1 MNGMTAKAPQA
12 LHGIRVLEIGQG
24 FSAPY
29 CTRNLAS
36 FGAEVIK
43 VEPPACGDPF
53 RQLGPFLDHTPNAET
68 SAPFLYLNTGKKGI
82 TLDLESEVGVETFK
96 RLVEKADVLVEDLP
110 PGRMGDMGLAYETL
124 ETLNPGLVM
133 ASITGFG
140 QSGPY
145 RDYKSNSMISYA
157 VTGLMYMNGEPRREP
172 LTGSGHIPEYEA
184 AVHAYNAICAA
195 LFWREETGEGQ
206 FIDISVMEA
215 MAYFHEFAIVVWTHV
230 GILNERA
237 GNRHPVGIH
246 PLSLY
251 PCKDGYVSIS
261 VATPDQYDNLML
273 LIERPDLLDEP
284 RYADRHERWNL
295 ADEFDEIL
303 LPWLMEHT
311 ADEIVRR
318 AQELRIPSGR
328 LNNCGQLITDPQ
340 LAARDFWMHVEH
352 PHAGRQTYPG
362 APFKMSETPYQLARA
377 PLLGEHNH
385 DVYVR
390 DLGLSPDDMDQLSQA
405 GVI

>member
-1 MNGMTAKAPQA
+1 MTAKMPQA
-12 LHGIRVLEIGQG
+12 LEGIRALEISRGLA
-24 FSAPY
+24 APY
-29 CTRNLAS
+29 CTRYLAS

-43 VEPPACGDPF
+43 VESPTQGDPF
-53 RQLGPFLDHTPNAET
+53 RYSGPFFNHTPHPET
-68 SAPFLYLNTGKKGI
+68 SAPFLYLNTGKKSI
-82 TLDLESEVGVETFK
+82 TLNLESASGVETFK
-96 RLVEKADVLVEDLP
+96 RLVEKADVVVEDLP
-110 PGRMGDMGLAYETL
+110 PGSMADMGLGYETL
-124 ETLNPGLVM
+124 KGINSGLVM

-145 RDYKSNSMISYA
+145 RDYKANSMISYA
-157 VTGLMYMNGEPRREP
+157 VTGLMYMNGEPGREP

-184 AVHAYNAICAA
+184 AVHAYNAIAAA
-195 LFWREETGEGQ
+195 LFWREESGEGQ
-206 FIDISVMEA
+206 YIDVSVMEA

-284 RYADRHERWNL
+284 RYADRHDRWNL

-311 ADEIVRR
+311 ADEIVGR

-328 LNNCGQLITDPQ
+328 LNNFGQLVTDPQ
-340 LAARDFWMHVEH
+340 LSARDFWMEVEH

-362 APFKMSETPYQLARA
+362 APFKMSETPYQLSRA
-377 PLLGEHNH
+377 PLLGEHNR
-385 DVYVR
+385 DVYVG
-390 DLGLSPDDMDQLSQA
+390 DLGLDLDDMNRLTEA

>member
-1 MNGMTAKAPQA
+1 MTAKAPQA
-12 LHGIRVLEIGQG
+12 LHGIRALEISQG
-24 FSAPY
+24 FAAPY
-29 CTRNLAS
+29 CTRNFAS
-36 FGAEVIK
+36 FGAEVVK
-43 VEPPACGDPF
+43 VEPPSRGDPF
-53 RQLGPFLDHTPNAET
+53 RHSGPFLDHAPHPET
-68 SAPFLYLNTGKKGI
+68 SAPFLYLNTGKKSI
-82 TLDLESEVGVETFK
+82 TLDLESGAGVETFK
-96 RLVEKADVLVEDLP
+96 RLVEKTDVLVEDLP
-110 PGRMGDMGLAYETL
+110 PGRMADMGLGYDTL
-124 ETLNPGLVM
+124 KGINPALIM

-157 VTGLMYMNGEPRREP
+157 VTGLMYMNGEPDREP
-172 LTGSGHIPEYEA
+172 LAGSGHIPEYEA
-184 AVHAYNAICAA
+184 AIHAYNAILAA
-195 LFWREETGEGQ
+195 LFWREASGEGQ
-206 FIDISVMEA
+206 RIDVSVMEA

-230 GILNERA
+230 GLHNERT

-295 ADEFDEIL
+295 ADEFDDIL

-311 ADEIVRR
+311 ADEIVAR

-328 LNNCGQLITDPQ
+328 FNDCGQLMTDPQ
-340 LAARDFWMHVEH
+340 LSAREFWIDVEH
-352 PHAGRQTYPG
+352 PLTGRQTYPG
-362 APFKMSETPYQLARA
+362 PPFKMSETPYRLTRA
-377 PLLGEHNH
+377 PLLGEHNE
-385 DVYVR
+385 DIYANR
-390 DLGLSPDDMDQLSQA
+390 LGLGPEEISRLEA
-405 GVI
+405 AKVI

>member
-1 MNGMTAKAPQA
+1 MTSNIPQA
-12 LHGIRVLEIGQG
+12 LEGIRALEISQG
-24 FSAPY
+24 FAAPY
-29 CTRNLAS
+29 CTKSMAG

-43 VEPPACGDPF
+43 VEDPSGGDSF
-53 RQLGPFLDHTPNAET
+53 RSSGPFLDHEPHRET
-68 SAPFLYLNTGKKGI
+68 SAPFLYLNTGKKSV
-82 TLDLESEVGVETFK
+82 TLNLQSPSGVETFK

-110 PGRMGDMGLAYETL
+110 PGSMAHMGLGYETL
-124 ETLNPGLVM
+124 KGINPSLVM

-157 VTGLMYMNGEPRREP
+157 VTGLMYMNGEPGREP

-184 AVHAYNAICAA
+184 AVHAYNAILAA
-195 LFWREETGEGQ
+195 LFWREEDGEGQ
-206 FIDISVMEA
+206 YIDVSVMEA

-295 ADEFDEIL
+295 ADEFDGIL
-303 LPWLMEHT
+303 LPWLLDHT

-318 AQELRIPSGR
+318 AQDLRIPSGR
-328 LNNCGQLITDPQ
+328 LNDCGRLMTDPQ
-340 LAARDFWMHVEH
+340 LSARDFWIDVEH

-362 APFKMSETPYQLARA
+362 APFKMSATPYQLSRA
-377 PLLGEHNH
+377 PLLGEHNR
-385 DVYVR
+385 DVYI
-390 DLGLSPDDMDQLSQA
+390 DALGLSPDDMNRLSEA
-405 GVI
+405 AII

>member
-1 MNGMTAKAPQA
+1 MSKAMNGHPQA
-12 LHGIRVLEIGQG
+12 LEGLRVLELGQG
-24 FSAPY
+24 LAAPY
-29 CTRNLAS
+29 CARYLAS

-43 VEPPACGDPF
+43 VEPPAHGDPL
-53 RQLGPFLDHTPNAET
+53 RHSGPFLDHTPHPET

-82 TLDLESEVGVETFK
+82 TLNLQSPSGIETFK
-96 RLVEKADVLVEDLP
+96 KLVGKTDVLVEDLD
-110 PGRMGDMGLAYETL
+110 PGTMADMGLAYETL
-124 ETLNPGLVM
+124 ETSNPGLVM

-157 VTGLMYMNGEPRREP
+157 VTGLMYMNGEPGREP

-215 MAYFHEFAIVVWTHV
+215 MAYFHEFAIVVWTQL

-295 ADEFDEIL
+295 ADEFDEIV
-303 LPWLMEHT
+303 LPWLMDHC
-311 ADEIVRR
+311 ADEIVQR

-328 LNNCGQLITDPQ
+328 LNDCSQLITDPQ
-340 LAARDFWMHVEH
+340 LAARDFWVDVEH
-352 PHAGRQTYPG
+352 PNTGLQTYPG
-362 APFKMSETPYQLARA
+362 APFKMSETPFQLDRA

-385 DVYVR
+385 DVYVQ
-390 DLGLSPDDMDQLSQA
+390 DLGLSLDDMDQLTQA

>member
-1 MNGMTAKAPQA
+1 MNGHPQA
-12 LHGIRVLEIGQG
+12 LEGLRVLELGQG
-24 FSAPY
+24 LAAPY
-29 CTRNLAS
+29 CARYLAS

-43 VEPPACGDPF
+43 VEPPARGDPL
-53 RQLGPFLDHTPNAET
+53 RHSGPYLDHTPHPET

-82 TLDLESEVGVETFK
+82 TLNLQSREGIETFK
-96 RLVEKADVLVEDLP
+96 QLVEKTDVLVEDLA
-110 PGRMGDMGLAYETL
+110 PGTMRDMGLDYETL
-124 ETLNPGLVM
+124 ETINPGLVM

-157 VTGLMYMNGEPRREP
+157 VTGLMYMNGEPDREP

-215 MAYFHEFAIVVWTHV
+215 MAYFHEFAIVVWTQL

-328 LNNCGQLITDPQ
+328 LNDCSQLIRDPQ
-340 LAARDFWMHVEH
+340 LTARDFWVDVEH
-352 PHAGRQTYPG
+352 PNTGLQTYPG
-362 APFKMSETPYQLARA
+362 APFKMSETPFQLDRA

-385 DVYVR
+385 DVFVR
-390 DLGLSPDDMDQLSQA
+390 DLGLTLDDMDQLTQA

>member
-1 MNGMTAKAPQA
+1 MSEMTATVPRA
-12 LHGIRVLEIGQG
+12 LEGIRVLEVGRG
-24 FSAPY
+24 LAAPY
-29 CTRNLAS
+29 CTRNLAA

-43 VEPPACGDPF
+43 VEPPTQGDAF
-53 RQLGPFLDHTPNAET
+53 RQSGPFLDDTSHPET
-68 SAPFLYLNTGKKGI
+68 SAPFLYLNTGKKSI
-82 TLDLESEVGVETFK
+82 TLDLESESGVETFK
-96 RLVEKADVLVEDLP
+96 RLVEKVDVVVEDLP
-110 PGRMGDMGLAYETL
+110 PGCMAEMGLSYESL
-124 ETLNPGLVM
+124 KETNPGLVM

-157 VTGLMYMNGEPRREP
+157 VTGLMYMNGEPDKEP

-184 AVHAYNAICAA
+184 AIHAYNAIVAA
-195 LFWREETGEGQ
+195 LFWRDGTGEGQ
-206 FIDISVMEA
+206 YIDVSVMET

-284 RYADRHERWNL
+284 RYADRHDRWNL

-311 ADEIVRR
+311 ADEIVLR

-328 LNNCGQLITDPQ
+328 FNNCGQLMTDPQ
-340 LAARDFWMHVEH
+340 LSARDFWMHVEH
-352 PHAGRQTYPG
+352 PYAGRQTYPG

-377 PLLGEHNH
+377 PLLGEHNE
-385 DVYVR
+385 DIYT
-390 DLGLSPDDMDQLSQA
+390 DELGLSREEMLRLKA
-405 GVI
+405 AKVI

>member
-1 MNGMTAKAPQA
+1 MSIIVAGHPQA
-12 LHGIRVLEIGQG
+12 LEGISVLEVGRG
-24 FSAPY
+24 LAAPY
-29 CTRNLAS
+29 CTRYLAS

-43 VEPPACGDPF
+43 VETPTTGDPF
-53 RQLGPFLDHTPNAET
+53 RHSGPFLDHAPHPET
-68 SAPFLYLNTGKKGI
+68 SAPFLYLNTGKKSI
-82 TLDLESEVGVETFK
+82 TLNLLSPSGVDTFK
-96 RLVEKADVLVEDLP
+96 RLVQKSDVLVEDLP
-110 PGRMGDMGLAYETL
+110 PGTMADMGLAFETL
-124 ETLNPGLVM
+124 KDINPALVM

-157 VTGLMYMNGEPRREP
+157 VTGQMYMNGEPGREP
-172 LTGSGHIPEYEA
+172 LAGSGHIPEYEA
-184 AVHAYNAICAA
+184 AMHAYNAIAAA
-195 LFWREETGEGQ
+195 LFWRDGTGEGQ
-206 FIDISVMEA
+206 YIDVSVMES

-230 GILNERA
+230 GIHNERA

-246 PLSLY
+246 PLALY

-328 LNNCGQLITDPQ
+328 LNDCCQLITDPQ
-340 LAARDFWMHVEH
+340 LSARDFWINVEH

-362 APFKMSETPYQLARA
+362 APFKMSETPYQLSRA
-377 PLLGEHNH
+377 PLLGEHNR
-385 DVYVR
+385 DIYID
-390 DLGLSPDDMDQLSQA
+390 DLGLTPDDIDRLTTS
-405 GVI
+405 GTI

>member
-1 MNGMTAKAPQA
+1 MSRAMNGHPQA
-12 LHGIRVLEIGQG
+12 LEGLRVLELGQG
-24 FSAPY
+24 LAAPY
-29 CTRNLAS
+29 CARYLAS

-43 VEPPACGDPF
+43 VEPPARGDPL
-53 RQLGPFLDHTPNAET
+53 RHSGPFLDHTPHPET

-82 TLDLESEVGVETFK
+82 TLNLQSREGIETFK
-96 RLVEKADVLVEDLP
+96 KLVGKTDVLVEDLH
-110 PGRMGDMGLAYETL
+110 PGTMADMGLPYEAL
-124 ETLNPGLVM
+124 EAINPGLVM

-140 QSGPY
+140 QTGPY
-145 RDYKSNSMISYA
+145 RDYKSNSIISYA
-157 VTGLMYMNGEPRREP
+157 VTGLMYMNGEPDREP

-215 MAYFHEFAIVVWTHV
+215 MAYFHEFAIVVWTQL

-311 ADEIVRR
+311 ADEIVSR

-328 LNNCGQLITDPQ
+328 LNDCSQLITDPQ
-340 LAARDFWMHVEH
+340 LAARDFWVDVEH
-352 PHAGRQTYPG
+352 PNTGLQTYPG
-362 APFKMSETPYQLARA
+362 APFKMSETPFQLDRA

-385 DVYVR
+385 DVFVR
-390 DLGLSPDDMDQLSQA
+390 DLGLSLDDMDQLTQA

>member
-1 MNGMTAKAPQA
+1 MKTAKVPQA
-12 LHGIRVLEIGQG
+12 LEGIRALEVGQG
-24 FSAPY
+24 LAAPY
-29 CTRNLAS
+29 CTKSMAS

-43 VEPPACGDPF
+43 VEDPSGGDSF
-53 RQLGPFLDHTPNAET
+53 RSSGPFLDHAPHRET
-68 SAPFLYLNTGKKGI
+68 SAPFLYLNTGKKSV
-82 TLDLESEVGVETFK
+82 TLDLESGEGVEIFR
-96 RLVEKADVLVEDLP
+96 RLVKEADVLVEDLR
-110 PGRMGDMGLAYETL
+110 PGQMAGMGLGYEEL
-124 ETLNPGLVM
+124 KGINPGLVM

-145 RDYKSNSMISYA
+145 RDYKANSMVSYA
-157 VTGLMYMNGEPRREP
+157 VTGLMYMNGYPGKEP

-184 AVHAYNAICAA
+184 AVHAYNAIAAA
-195 LFWREETGEGQ
+195 LFWRDGSGEGQ
-206 FIDISVMEA
+206 YIDVSVMET

-230 GILNERA
+230 GIQNERA

-284 RYADRHERWNL
+284 RYADRHDRWNL

-303 LPWLMEHT
+303 LPWLKEHT
-311 ADEIVRR
+311 ADEIVSR

-328 LNNCGQLITDPQ
+328 LNECGQLMRDVQ
-340 LAARDFWMHVEH
+340 LSARDFWVDVEH

-362 APFKMSETPYQLARA
+362 APFKMSGTPYQAGRA
-377 PLLGEHNH
+377 PVLGEHNE
-385 DVYVR
+385 DVYA
-390 DLGLSPDDMDQLSQA
+390 DMLGLSTEEMSGLREA
-405 GVI
+405 KVI